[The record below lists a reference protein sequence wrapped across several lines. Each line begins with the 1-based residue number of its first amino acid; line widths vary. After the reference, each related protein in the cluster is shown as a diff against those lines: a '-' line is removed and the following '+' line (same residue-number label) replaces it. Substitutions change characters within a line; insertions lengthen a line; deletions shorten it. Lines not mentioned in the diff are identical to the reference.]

1 MPGTDL
7 RKEAAFGLSEV
18 EVAAPHG
25 PYCLAR
31 RPCRERSRGVAV
43 AGVLL
48 LAGLPPVGD
57 GGPVRLL
64 GGRTNLF
71 H

>member
-7 RKEAAFGLSEV
+7 RKEAAFGLSKV

-31 RPCRERSRGVAV
+31 RPCREGSRGVAV
-43 AGVLL
+43 TGVLL
-48 LAGLPPVGD
+48 LTGFPPVGN
-57 GGPVRLL
+57 GSLVRLL
-64 GGRTNLF
+64 GGRR
-71 H
+71 